1 MPKYAVTV
9 EFSGTKTYEIEAG
22 HPDQVE
28 FLFEQ
33 WSTFDSHDNP
43 IDDSVSET
51 ILRIEEIPE
60 PEELT
65 ELEETLVITSSR
77 ELIDVLRD
85 HQDKVLAS
93 NVIFHIKDGVLQI
106 SSQG

>member
-1 MPKYAVTV
+1 MPKYNVTV
-9 EFSGTKTYEIEAG
+9 RFSGTKTYQFEAA
-22 HPDQVE
+22 HPDDAM

-33 WSTFDSHDNP
+33 WSSLDPMMNP
-43 IDDSVSET
+43 VEDSVSEDV
-51 ILRIEEIPE
+51 IRIVEIPE